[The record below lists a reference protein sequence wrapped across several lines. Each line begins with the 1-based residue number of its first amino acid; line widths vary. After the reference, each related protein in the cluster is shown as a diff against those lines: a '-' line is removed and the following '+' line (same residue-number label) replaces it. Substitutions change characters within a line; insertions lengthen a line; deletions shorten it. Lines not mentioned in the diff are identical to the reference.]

1 MDLAK
6 PLRAAHTRLAQADR
20 DLAEQRREL
29 STAAA
34 NYDRVRRYQT
44 THTDRARQAWGIAL
58 MDWAAAWITRETAK
72 DAVALERRDTDRTA
86 EVAVMA
92 TPKGPR

>member
-6 PLRAAHTRLAQADR
+6 PLRAAQARLDQADR
-20 DLAEQRREL
+20 DLAEQRLEL
-29 STAAA
+29 NSAAA
-34 NYDRVRRYQT
+34 NYDRVRRYQPT
-44 THTDRARQAWGIAL
+44 QTDRARQAWGIAL

-72 DAVALERRDTDRTA
+72 DAVAIERRDTAD
-86 EVAVMA
+86 VAVMA